1 MRYLLILLF
10 PFTLSAQQQSG
21 YVFGATGN
29 TTFAWLNPTSFPVST
44 ATQTRIADTASALR
58 TAINGKQP
66 SGSYLVAADI
76 AGKVN
81 NTITVNGQ
89 PLSGNVNT
97 VLAQVNATA
106 QTANIATTT
115 LYAVPATGFYR
126 VSIYITVT
134 SIGTTSTMPSTTITY
149 TDGNSGTNVH
159 STVTTATA
167 TTNSLTTT
175 FAQATYVCYAK
186 TGTNI
191 QYATGSYASTGT
203 AMQYALRIRL
213 EAL

>member
-1 MRYLLILLF
+1 MRIILLAILMIVTF
-10 PFTLSAQQQSG
+10 NIFGQG
-21 YVFGATGN
+21 YVLQTTSGGMRMPDSSIEQSKVMNLVRDLAT
-29 TTFAWLNPTSFPVST
+29 
-44 ATQTRIADTASALR
+44 
-58 TAINGKQP
+58 KQP
-66 SGSYLVAADI
+66 AGSYLVAADI

-81 NTITVNGQ
+81 NTVTVNGQ

-213 EAL
+213 ESL